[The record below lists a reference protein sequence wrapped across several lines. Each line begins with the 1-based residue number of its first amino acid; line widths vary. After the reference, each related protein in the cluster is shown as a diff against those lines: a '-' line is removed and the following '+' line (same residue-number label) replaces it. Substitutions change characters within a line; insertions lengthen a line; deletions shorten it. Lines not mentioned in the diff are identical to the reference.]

1 MSKPDSRFDLASD
14 DSPAQPVSSAE
25 AEKRRDDTLTRIRS
39 ALLEDR
45 LAVMAFTNEN
55 TGSDPYNS
63 GVHRALAKAHV
74 WSKRS
79 R

>member
-1 MSKPDSRFDLASD
+1 MSTHDSQIDHDSDTSQEDSDASD
-14 DSPAQPVSSAE
+14 AN
-25 AEKRRDDTLTRIRS
+25 KRRDDTLTRIRS
-39 ALLEDR
+39 ALLENR
-45 LAVMAFTNEN
+45 LSVVALSSEN
-55 TGSDPYNS
+55 TGTDPYNS